1 MRKKRL
7 FTQWTMPLYPPFAE
21 LPLPEQECIIQL
33 LEDNLVNDTGNLKRA
48 CNSFFAFRRAR
59 SVEILDHMWA
69 KYGRTMNQADISA
82 QLQREWNAFSQEE
95 RDSFKSEAN
104 DNRMRLKELFPEYMY
119 TPIPNAFWSTL
130 AEDGKK
136 RFFFESIA
144 RIAKAMVD
152 PEHKVSSYQNIREWA
167 RRPENRKYVKEETVE
182 TSETQATTTVDY
194 SSRCSF
200 NQINIVPLDDPQ
212 DDYWLDR
219 FKSTLTYIGPRMPG
233 EPERMLEMV
242 IPNPEGSTFPVYI
255 EVDIPLGTPQNE
267 INMIK
272 AIDQIIPGD
281 AIILR
286 NYTKPEYPIGISD
299 VLEFNALYSS
309 DLSMH
314 HDQLSAFSPLSYS
327 SSSSHSNT
335 TNNLSPITLPEPQL
349 LAGHYEFD
357 ATGWPQVP
365 TLPGAHDQY
374 TSVLFMTPNNA
385 NHLYSEQV
393 DQNHTVLID
402 HSIAYDGN
410 FGLDASLPS
419 LLPLASN
426 FASVQATID
435 YEDNL
440 GLIQADIECIAHHAN
455 TPATF
460 QDYTGHEFSALEP
473 QHSVLGGFGQN
484 QLEGSFSLSEGPFYH
499 DNFFDAEL
507 ESMLP
512 QFENEADLDSI
523 HRLLGES
530 ARLLELEAQWWF

>member
-33 LEDNLVNDTGNLKRA
+33 LEDNLVNDT
-48 CNSFFAFRRAR
+48 
-59 SVEILDHMWA
+59 
-69 KYGRTMNQADISA
+69 ADISA

-104 DNRMRLKELFPEYMY
+104 DNRTRLKELFPEYMY
-119 TPIPNAFWSTL
+119 TPIPNAFWNTL

-182 TSETQATTTVDY
+182 TSETQATTQPT

-212 DDYWLDR
+212 DDSWLDR

-272 AIDQIIPGD
+272 AIDQIIPSD

-314 HDQLSAFSPLSYS
+314 HDQLSAFSLSYS

-374 TSVLFMTPNNA
+374 TSVLFMTPKCY
-385 NHLYSEQV
+385 HLYSEQV

-419 LLPLASN
+419 ILPLASN

-512 QFENEADLDSI
+512 NSKMRRTSTQFIGFLARVLGFSSWKPNGGFRTLIGLQSGPI
-523 HRLLGES
+523 VRGHGLCRRPTYRL
-530 ARLLELEAQWWF
+530 

>member
-1 MRKKRL
+1 MHH
-7 FTQWTMPLYPPFAE
+7 
-21 LPLPEQECIIQL
+21 QL

-82 QLQREWNAFSQEE
+82 QLQREWNAFS
-95 RDSFKSEAN
+95 RKRGILSK
-104 DNRMRLKELFPEYMY
+104 YMY
-119 TPIPNAFWSTL
+119 TPIPNAFWNTL

-182 TSETQATTTVDY
+182 TSETQATTTADY

-212 DDYWLDR
+212 DDSWLDR
-219 FKSTLTYIGPRMPG
+219 FKNTLTYIGPRMPG

-299 VLEFNALYSS
+299 VLEFNALHSS
-309 DLSMH
+309 DLPMH

-335 TNNLSPITLPEPQL
+335 TNNLSPITLPSPSCWLVTMSSMRLVGPRFRHSLEPMTNML
-349 LAGHYEFD
+349 L
-357 ATGWPQVP
+357 
-365 TLPGAHDQY
+365 
-374 TSVLFMTPNNA
+374 S
-385 NHLYSEQV
+385 YSSPRPM
-393 DQNHTVLID
+393 LIKL
-402 HSIAYDGN
+402 
-410 FGLDASLPS
+410 GLDTSLPS
-419 LLPLASN
+419 IIPLASN
-426 FASVQATID
+426 FASVQATVD
-435 YEDNL
+435 CEDNL

-460 QDYTGHEFSALEP
+460 QDHTGHEFSALEP
-473 QHSVLGGFGQN
+473 QYSVLGGFGQN